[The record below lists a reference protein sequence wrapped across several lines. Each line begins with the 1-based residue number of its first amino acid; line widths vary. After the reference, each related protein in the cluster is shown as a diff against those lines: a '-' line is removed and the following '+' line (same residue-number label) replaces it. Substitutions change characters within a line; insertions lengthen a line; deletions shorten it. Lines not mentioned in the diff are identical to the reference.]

1 MGVEGQGRRRSRR
14 RRMETWM
21 RWWRL
26 GMVGKEAR
34 AWMDTFCLPLT
45 HVDLLSMCVHPA
57 FCREITP

>member
-1 MGVEGQGRRRSRR
+1 
-14 RRMETWM
+14 METWM

-45 HVDLLSMCVHPA
+45 RVDLLSMCVHPA